1 MGELFAL
8 KVGDTAPGLEA
19 TLRDST
25 GDAVD
30 LSDATVDFN
39 VLSPRG
45 GDVEF
50 AGSASIVDAP
60 AGQVEYHW
68 GDGDTGVKGRY
79 RAEFVVTYVD
89 DSVETFPND
98 GFHDV
103 VITQ

>member
-1 MGELFAL
+1 MGELFTL
-8 KVGDTAPGLEA
+8 KAGDTEPSLAA

-30 LSDATVDFN
+30 LSDASVDFN
-39 VLSPRG
+39 VLRPRG

-50 AGSASIVDAP
+50 AGSASITDAP
-60 AGQVEYHW
+60 AGQVRYDW
-68 GDGDTGVKGRY
+68 VDGDTDAEGRY